1 MPVRAGRRVGGIE
14 GSDGEVQH
22 IQIGPEKR
30 PDVPN
35 GLPPAQTASGGREGG
50 QLPRREEGPD
60 RDYPAFKVAPGLF

>member
-1 MPVRAGRRVGGIE
+1 MGGIA

-50 QLPRREEGPD
+50 RGAAAARGG
-60 RDYPAFKVAPGLF
+60 ASPGLPCV